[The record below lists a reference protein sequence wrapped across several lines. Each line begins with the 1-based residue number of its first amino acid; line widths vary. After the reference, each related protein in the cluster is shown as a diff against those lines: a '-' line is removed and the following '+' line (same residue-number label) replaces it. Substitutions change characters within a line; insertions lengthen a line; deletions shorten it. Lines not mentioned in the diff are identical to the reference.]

1 MARAEN
7 NPDVKLLR
15 KRVSGFLL
23 SKSLRRAPLINLLR
37 RIAEQRLD
45 AVLFGGTLRDL
56 MRYGP
61 RRDPRD
67 VDVVVDGASVEQLA
81 LLFSDVLV
89 RRTRFGGLHLN
100 TKGWMIDIWPLSD
113 TWAVRERRAGA
124 GDFEA
129 LTRTTFLNVE
139 AVTIELKIGGDRRK
153 LHSSGFFEGHRRQVL
168 DINLE
173 ENPFPELAAVRALI
187 TAAKLQYSLSRRLAS
202 YVIHYAK
209 KTPLEQLV
217 SVQLNHYGTARL
229 DEDRI
234 YFWTETLRGQL
245 ATGSEIRVP
254 VTKPIQLALWPEPIL
269 GTYAKKNPISN
280 SEGERLPF
288 QVH

>member
-1 MARAEN
+1 MDKAEN
-7 NPDVKLLR
+7 NPDVTLLR
-15 KRVSGFLL
+15 KRVSAFLL
-23 SKSLRRAPLINLLR
+23 SKSPRRAPLTNLLR

-61 RRDPRD
+61 AKDPRD

-81 LLFSDVLV
+81 SMFRDVLV

-113 TWAVRERRAGA
+113 TWAVRERRAGT

-139 AVTIELKIGGDRRK
+139 AVTIELKIGHQHRK
-153 LHSSGFFEGHRRQVL
+153 IHSSGFFEGHRSRVL

-173 ENPFPELAAVRALI
+173 ENPFPELAVVRTLI
-187 TAAKLQYSLSRRLAS
+187 TAAKLRYSLSKRLAN
-202 YVIHYAK
+202 YVLRYAGR
-209 KTPLEQLV
+209 TPLEQLV
-217 SVQLNHYGTARL
+217 SVQLHHYGTAWL
-229 DEDRI
+229 DENRI
-234 YFWTETLRGQL
+234 HSWTETLRAQL
-245 ATGSEIRVP
+245 ATGSDIRVP
-254 VTKPIQLALWPEPIL
+254 ITKATQLTLWPEPIL
-269 GTYAKKNPISN
+269 GIVPN
-280 SEGERLPF
+280 SESTASSRDAPPNSSL
-288 QVH
+288 

>member
-1 MARAEN
+1 MARTEN

-15 KRVSGFLL
+15 KRVSAFLL
-23 SKSLRRAPLINLLR
+23 SKSHRRAPLMNLLR
-37 RIAEQRLD
+37 RIARQRLE

-61 RRDPRD
+61 ARDPRD
-67 VDVVVDGASVEQLA
+67 VDVVVDGASVEQLSS
-81 LLFSDVLV
+81 LFSDVLV

-100 TKGWMIDIWPLSD
+100 TNGWMIDIWPLSD

-139 AVTIELKIGGDRRK
+139 AVTIGLKIDGNRRK
-153 LHSSGFFEGHRRQVL
+153 LYSSGFFEGHRSQVL

-173 ENPFPELAAVRALI
+173 ENPFPELAAVRTLI
-187 TAAKLQYSLSRRLAS
+187 TAAKLQYSLSKRLAS
-202 YVIHYAK
+202 YVIHYAN

-217 SVQLNHYGTARL
+217 SVQLHHYGIARL

-234 YFWTETLRGQL
+234 RFWTETLRAQL
-245 ATGSEIRVP
+245 ATGSDIRVP
-254 VTKPIQLALWPEPIL
+254 ATKPIQLPLWPEPIL
-269 GTYAKKNPISN
+269 GNFGNSRRISK
-280 SEGERLPF
+280 SEGIPLPP